1 MLILEFL
8 FDMAKTKNHNL
19 RIAEL
24 IENGFDNS
32 DIARLILK
40 EHRIRLTVAQVN
52 RKRNK
57 EFLIKIKTDHET
69 KTNDTVS
76 KIEGIM
82 KSHNCSA
89 KSSKEIK
96 DTFYSLFG
104 KKLSKEE
111 FNSIAWGPLKQKFN
125 HCRVTWTYQWKRDP
139 VRVKEKA
146 TNPLLEIEE
155 KLKNYNP
162 FQVLKN
168 GARKNFIKV
177 NSGNKKIDE
186 LIRTVVKD
194 NRITPCEEEFL
205 TQKTKELNLPI
216 SILNE
221 AKRSLHE
228 NNPYLDN
235 LIHLVF
241 EDGIITKEELKFL
254 KEKVIENEFNPTYF
268 NIRFWQIGLI
278 HYMDYLMKY
287 DSFVNLVKYWGVN
300 QKLELDENINDE
312 YYFNSLNIFES
323 SDFEILLEKGEEK
336 IKHYL
341 ASVLI
346 NDGSKFL
353 IEDTIN
359 FIKSPAKKDS
369 ADEIANEQTLNSQIN
384 LLRTIINEEKRR
396 IGSPQANLLA
406 ENILHRIEHNSI

>member
-1 MLILEFL
+1 M
-8 FDMAKTKNHNL
+8 
-19 RIAEL
+19 
-24 IENGFDNS
+24 
-32 DIARLILK
+32 
-40 EHRIRLTVAQVN
+40 
-52 RKRNK
+52 
-57 EFLIKIKTDHET
+57 
-69 KTNDTVS
+69 
-76 KIEGIM
+76 
-82 KSHNCSA
+82 
-89 KSSKEIK
+89 
-96 DTFYSLFG
+96 
-104 KKLSKEE
+104 
-111 FNSIAWGPLKQKFN
+111 
-125 HCRVTWTYQWKRDP
+125 
-139 VRVKEKA
+139 
-146 TNPLLEIEE
+146 
-155 KLKNYNP
+155 
-162 FQVLKN
+162 
-168 GARKNFIKV
+168 
-177 NSGNKKIDE
+177 
-186 LIRTVVKD
+186 VKD